1 MTSAINGKENA
12 LSCNSDIFNEIN
24 EYAKNHESIKN
35 AVIEANV
42 LYNNGK
48 FYYSSGES
56 VGALVSYSCATVLLN
71 SVLQQIKI
79 TEDETA
85 SQVVLQINKIMNSL
99 LQVIQSLQ
107 QKVGSNKSGDKDD
120 NEKDWAKI
128 CTKIKPLVFKK
139 GSNDCIFY
147 SDVAGLAAEKKTI
160 DSSLV
165 YPLIYPNLYP
175 KTSKGI
181 LIYGPP
187 GTGKTYLVKA
197 AVNELQKKDDSV
209 GVLFFAP
216 SPGDLKGKYV
226 GETEKRIEEIFRCAR
241 DAACEHQAGCPGN
254 KKYISIIFMDEMD
267 AIAPDR
273 DKDTTGL
280 AVNSVN
286 TLLQMMDGIKS
297 FPNVTVV
304 AATNYPW
311 NLDAAILRRFDTQ
324 LLINVPNERELKEL
338 FNIEMNRFIDLDV
351 DKSNFNYCDTIEKKQ
366 DDESSNLSCDLEC
379 RENPSIEK
387 HRIYPYSKFN
397 IEYFSNNK
405 KGGLI
410 DGIIY
415 LLKKDNF
422 SNSDLNRLIKAA
434 ATNAGEMAVNQSLF
448 YSSKLIGDFRH
459 DNYISALTGI
469 NFTEE
474 VDKKNKGGQVVTNAS
489 GLSKKTLKIDSIK
502 NVNLSIEILKAF
514 EQGKTPENVIQL
526 NSPDFFRIQH
536 ENHYYYNTKCLL
548 YKNNDVL
555 IQHHSI
561 SDIYIKGNPIDV
573 TLDAW
578 KNNSSKS
585 TNTDTYYTNIL
596 GTTKDNLEN
605 EKTADDFG
613 EIDIVIA
620 FDFTFKE
627 NNMGSS
633 VKSLMPIYRDLI
645 NYVFQPIYNEFLK
658 NKTRELDETK
668 ITGESKSDKWENFLE
683 KAQPKG
689 QPIFSNS
696 VSTDIINNGKFQEN
710 EWNPLLN
717 DIFSSVK
724 PHNLDF
730 YNFLLLQNLLLDK
743 HGDNTKKFEEGFS
756 KPHVG
761 GDGMQR
767 SVSAPANLQTP
778 ANVQPSTPAPASA
791 SSDSSDDDT
800 ADSDSDAVEFS
811 EVLDENTVNNYLNI
825 INYHEKI
832 NIVNNDSIKPEL
844 EIKTYTLSKD
854 GSSFPVFYYTS
865 KTDDNEITKFRI
877 NVKQY
882 KSLITN
888 VEVYEFFGEL
898 LTNYDNLFIDI
909 NQNLFEILFKDAFS
923 DIKITTTDPE
933 EFAEIWTPNTLVN
946 RLMQLYINDVIKMY
960 YLQLDIIRTQTKTTI
975 TGFNDLSESELK
987 AVLFGYLLVVFN
999 STNVTPEIISQYSLL
1014 LLYDN
1019 YLLSVPQTGQ
1029 AGVARSFLGQS
1040 ISDSNKLENTE
1051 TFEKITKMKKYQEF
1065 FDKLDATQQDID
1077 KKQSTE
1083 QSDTSLG
1090 KKSNSRNKKGKKP
1103 VITKKRVVLGVF
1115 AALAIG
1121 SALYFSGATQL
1132 PLGQGNAPGPVV
1144 GQDSSLVNAN
1154 PGANFTNP
1162 NFTNPNFNYTT
1173 GNANNST
1180 ADWHNGFGGRPR
1192 THKNVTQHTKMTSS
1206 LKNKKKSKSKGNSL
1220 KNKKLTPKKR
1230 TQTMRK
1236 RPMYTGGAPDEQ
1248 IDGFIKWCN
1257 DNKEKVSLSA
1267 MASGDLGPI
1276 ARKKIF
1282 VKTTFNRAQ
1291 LKLQRRRGAFV
1302 AVVGMISW
1310 IPKGIY
1316 NTLPEWIIT
1325 KEQKIKNEA
1334 ARKDEFNKIL
1344 QKIKETNAL
1353 LPICFNNVD
1362 AIGLVNTKIKSVN
1375 KITDDKELIETAT
1388 NEQKINLDWQYLEN
1402 TKLWFSFR
1410 DLAET
1415 MFGLGQGV
1423 EGEGIENILGAA
1435 ATCVGLFIF
1444 GGYVSAAAV
1453 GTIVV
1458 CNIVNAYKYWSGKS
1472 EDKENIIKNALMQSL
1487 FNVLTEIRYFECNK
1501 FQGKDALDIF
1511 LDELDKICRESL
1523 TFFSNKSTP
1532 AISGSQTAA
1541 AAQGQGRSSTDLTIY
1556 KNKNVVG
1563 KDIKNK
1569 LVNLNIPMQ
1578 SFYHAMNIV
1587 KTTYNLETGPLLV
1600 QYYENRELFL
1610 ENYKKKEAKKK

>member
-1 MTSAINGKENA
+1 MTSAINGKDNA

-24 EYAKNHESIKN
+24 DYAKNHESIKN

-79 TEDETA
+79 TEDDTA

-338 FNIEMNRFIDLDV
+338 FNIEMNRFIDFDV

-366 DDESSNLSCDLEC
+366 DDELSNLSCDLEC
-379 RENPSIEK
+379 RENSSIEK

-434 ATNAGEMAVNQSLF
+434 STNAGEMAVNQSLF

-469 NFTEE
+469 KFTEE
-474 VDKKNKGGQVVTNAS
+474 VDKKNKEGQVVTNAS
-489 GLSKKTLKIDSIK
+489 GLSEKTLKIDSIK
-502 NVNLSIEILKAF
+502 NVNLSIEILKAL

-526 NSPDFFRIQH
+526 NSPEFFRIQH

-555 IQHHSI
+555 IQHYSI
-561 SDIYIKGNPIDV
+561 SDIYIKGNPINV

-658 NKTRELDETK
+658 NKTHELDETK
-668 ITGESKSDKWENFLE
+668 ITGQAKSDKWENFLE
-683 KAQPKG
+683 KAQQTG
-689 QPIFSNS
+689 QPIFSNP
-696 VSTDIINNGKFQEN
+696 VSKDIINSGKFQEN

-724 PHNLDF
+724 THNLDF
-730 YNFLLLQNLLLDK
+730 YNFLLLQKLLLEK
-743 HGDNTKKFEEGFS
+743 HTDNIRNFDERFPES
-756 KPHVG
+756 HVG

-778 ANVQPSTPAPASA
+778 ANLQPQANAQPSTPASA
-791 SSDSSDDDT
+791 SSLDDDT
-800 ADSDSDAVEFS
+800 ADSDSDAVDFS
-811 EVLDENTVNNYLNI
+811 EVLNEETVNSYLNI

-832 NIVNNDSIKPEL
+832 NIVNDDSIKPEL

-888 VEVYEFFGEL
+888 VEVYAFFGEL
-898 LTNYDNLFIDI
+898 LTSYDDLFIDI

-933 EFAEIWTPNTLVN
+933 ELAEIWTPNTLVN
-946 RLMQLYINDVIKMY
+946 RLVQLYINDVIKMY

-1040 ISDSNKLENTE
+1040 ISDSTKLENTE
-1051 TFEKITKMKKYQEF
+1051 TFQKITTTDKYKDF
-1065 FDKLDATQQDID
+1065 FDKLDAIQKDID
-1077 KKQSTE
+1077 DEQNRKSTE
-1083 QSDTSLG
+1083 QSDASLG

-1121 SALYFSGATQL
+1121 SALYFSGATQ
-1132 PLGQGNAPGPVV
+1132 PPVGQGNAVVPTV
-1144 GQDSSLVNAN
+1144 GQNSSLDQ
-1154 PGANFTNP
+1154 PPPFANF
-1162 NFTNPNFNYTT
+1162 TT

-1230 TQTMRK
+1230 AQTMRK

-1267 MASGDLGPI
+1267 MASGDLGPV

-1310 IPKGIY
+1310 AAYGIY
-1316 NTLPEWIIT
+1316 NALTGLT
-1325 KEQKIKNEA
+1325 KSEEQKIKDEA

-1362 AIGLVNTKIKSVN
+1362 AIGLLNSNIKSAK

-1402 TKLWFSFR
+1402 TNLWVSFR
-1410 DLAET
+1410 TLAET
-1415 MFGLGQGV
+1415 MFGLGQGG
-1423 EGEGIENILGAA
+1423 EEEGIENLLGAT
-1435 ATCVGLFIF
+1435 ATCVTLFF
-1444 GGYVSAAAV
+1444 AAGYVSAAAA
-1453 GTIVV
+1453 GTIIV
-1458 CNIVNAYKYWSGKS
+1458 CNIVNAYKYWSGKP

-1487 FNVLTEIRYFECNK
+1487 FNILTEIRYFECNK
-1501 FQGKDALDIF
+1501 FQGKDALDVF
-1511 LDELDKICRESL
+1511 LKELDKICQESL

-1532 AISGSQTAA
+1532 ALRGSQTTAA
-1541 AAQGQGRSSTDLTIY
+1541 TQGQGRSSTDLTIY
-1556 KNKNVVG
+1556 KNKNIIG

-1578 SFYHAMNIV
+1578 SFYYAMNIV